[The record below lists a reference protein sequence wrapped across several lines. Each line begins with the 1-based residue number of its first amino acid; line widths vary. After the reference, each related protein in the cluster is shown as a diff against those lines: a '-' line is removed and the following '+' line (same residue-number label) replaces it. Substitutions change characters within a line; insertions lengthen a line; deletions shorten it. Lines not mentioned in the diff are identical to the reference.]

1 MPPEVSGEKKH
12 IAESYIPGQE
22 TPVPTNR
29 NKQRY
34 SASNRRIL
42 VVDDD
47 AELRE
52 YIKGHLSGVYKV
64 ITASNGAEAMK
75 LILDNVPDLVVSDV
89 MMPEMDGLT
98 LLKQL
103 KSNVD
108 THHVPVIL
116 LSSKSDIADRM
127 AGWNRGAD
135 GYIGKPF
142 NIEELDMMID
152 NIIDNRLKLKGKFS
166 GAQDNDDK
174 IATPEMKGNDEALME
189 KIMSIINDHIN
200 DPLLNVEKLGRE
212 VGISRAHLH
221 RKMKELIGMTP
232 SDFIRN
238 IRLRRACELL
248 KKPDVDITQVAY
260 TLGFTSQPHFS
271 TAFKRFTGFSP
282 TEYRTLH
289 IQGKSPKIPDMPS

>member
-1 MPPEVSGEKKH
+1 MPPEPGKNKKH
-12 IAESYIPGQE
+12 LAGAYIPNHPI
-22 TPVPTNR
+22 PVTTQH
-29 NKQRY
+29 NKTRY
-34 SASNRRIL
+34 SASNRKIL

-52 YIKGHLSGVYKV
+52 YIKGHLSSIYKV
-64 ITASNGAEAMK
+64 TTAPNGAEAMK

-103 KSNVD
+103 KSNAH

-142 NIEELDMMID
+142 NIEELDLMID

-189 KIMSIINDHIN
+189 KIMAIINTHIN

-271 TAFKRFTGFSP
+271 TAFKRFTGVSP

>member
-1 MPPEVSGEKKH
+1 M
-12 IAESYIPGQE
+12 
-22 TPVPTNR
+22 
-29 NKQRY
+29 RY

-52 YIKGHLSGVYKV
+52 YIKDHLSGVYRV
-64 ITASNGAEAMK
+64 TTASNGAEAMK
-75 LILDNVPDLVVSDV
+75 MILDNVPDLVVSDV

-103 KSNVD
+103 KSNSR

-142 NIEELDMMID
+142 DIDELDMMID

-166 GAQDNDDK
+166 GVQDNDDK

-189 KIMSIINDHIN
+189 KIMAIINTHIN
-200 DPLLNVEKLGRE
+200 DPMLNVEKLGRE

-271 TAFKRFTGFSP
+271 TAFKRFTGVSP
-282 TEYRTLH
+282 TEYRTMH
-289 IQGKSPKIPDMPS
+289 VQGKSPEIPELPEIPDMPS